1 MWFQA
6 PTLTISGWRG
16 SGDIGCWKGGGRR
29 EYNGEDVSEKPWRV
43 ECWELWG
50 EVSLDASLRVLY
62 RKAGPGLAGE
72 GWGQGSK
79 GVPGYVVYSGEGV
92 L

>member
-1 MWFQA
+1 M
-6 PTLTISGWRG
+6 
-16 SGDIGCWKGGGRR
+16 
-29 EYNGEDVSEKPWRV
+29 
-43 ECWELWG
+43 
-50 EVSLDASLRVLY
+50 SLDASLRVLY